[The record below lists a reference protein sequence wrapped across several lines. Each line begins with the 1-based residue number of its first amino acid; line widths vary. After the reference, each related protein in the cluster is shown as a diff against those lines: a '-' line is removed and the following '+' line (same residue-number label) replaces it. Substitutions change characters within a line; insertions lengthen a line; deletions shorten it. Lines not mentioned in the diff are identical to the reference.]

1 MKIGSRKDRFCE
13 FDHHRKVAPVDAR
26 TVIRM
31 KRDAFWSAAGSDVD
45 AGATTVTLPDAAAA
59 SPWAVINCA
68 PVRRDTVC
76 ADQRVGRA
84 GRRSGW
90 AIGLVN
96 NAPWRAK
103 MQRAF
108 PPQGARLVQVRDQVR
123 G

>member
-13 FDHHRKVAPVDAR
+13 FDHHRKVSPVDAR

-76 ADQRVGRA
+76 ARPKSRS
-84 GRRSGW
+84 RRSPLWMGDW
-90 AIGLVN
+90 SRQQRPVARK
-96 NAPWRAK
+96 NATRFSTTGRPPRAS
-103 MQRAF
+103 A
-108 PPQGARLVQVRDQVR
+108 
-123 G
+123 